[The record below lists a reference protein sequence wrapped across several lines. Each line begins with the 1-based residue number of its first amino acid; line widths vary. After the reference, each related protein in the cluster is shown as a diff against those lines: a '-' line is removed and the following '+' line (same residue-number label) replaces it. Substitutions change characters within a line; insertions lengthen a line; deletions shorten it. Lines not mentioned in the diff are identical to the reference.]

1 MTWINR
7 QRGRSAHCINTQD
20 NCNFIHSL
28 CDEFS
33 LYLTSGLP
41 LSSSG
46 QKQCYLPPQ
55 RKQADKYSAIN
66 GQFSTER

>member
-7 QRGRSAHCINTQD
+7 QRGRSSHCINTQD

-28 CDEFS
+28 CDDFS

-46 QKQCYLPPQ
+46 QKTVLFTAFKVTG
-55 RKQADKYSAIN
+55 R
-66 GQFSTER
+66 